1 MQPDTV
7 LADVRQN
14 QSVTAIVQDLVDI
27 VQANTPTVNALGLY
41 SGLAGDLLFLWHAS
55 QQDAIEVDENQFN
68 EKLVFLQRHI
78 FGASAHVGLSY
89 GLAGTG
95 WLLEYLN
102 QAQGEDY
109 DPELCEDID
118 AAIDAALNV
127 RAWENEVELVLGLS
141 GLAVYIARRAK
152 HSDQTPLYTR
162 LVAHLEALATKP
174 QSGQISWQ
182 QPSGSVY
189 RFDKDDRNSTE
200 YNLGLAHGVP
210 GIIAILVPA
219 LENPVLH
226 DRAADLL
233 RQSCDWLL
241 EQQLKDC
248 SHSFYSTKAGAEV
261 PSRLGWCY
269 GDLTIALTLAR
280 VGNAL
285 DIPRYVE
292 RAKAI
297 ALHASKRDAVAGSI
311 RDAGLCHG
319 ASGLALIFGIL
330 ADELKL
336 EECRRAASA
345 WLDYTVSAYRQGGI
359 KAFYNFRGD
368 TGIYAENTGFLEGYA
383 GIGLCLLGTHGLAPS
398 WADSLALS

>member
-1 MQPDTV
+1 
-7 LADVRQN
+7 
-14 QSVTAIVQDLVDI
+14 VTAIVQHLVDI
-27 VQANTPTVNALGLY
+27 VQANTLAINALGLY
-41 SGLAGDLLFLWHAS
+41 NGLAGDLLFLWHAS
-55 QQDAIEVDENQFN
+55 EYDGINVDEDQFN
-68 EKLVFLQRHI
+68 EKLAFLQNHI
-78 FGASAHVGLSY
+78 FDTAAHVGLSY

-118 AAIDAALNV
+118 TAIDAALNV
-127 RAWENEVELVLGLS
+127 SAWENEVELVLGLS

-152 HSDQTPLYTR
+152 HSDQTSLYTK
-162 LVAHLEALATKP
+162 LVAHLEALATRP
-174 QSGQISWQ
+174 QPCQISWP

-219 LENPVLH
+219 LENPFLH
-226 DRAADLL
+226 DRVADLL

-248 SHSFYSTKAGAEV
+248 TRSFYSTKAGIEV

-285 DIPRYVE
+285 QLGRYVDK
-292 RAKAI
+292 AKEI
-297 ALHASKRDAVAGSI
+297 TLHACKRDAVAGSI

-319 ASGLALIFGIL
+319 ASGLALIFGML
-330 ADELKL
+330 ADELAL
-336 EECRRAASA
+336 EECRNASNR
-345 WLDYTVSAYRQGGI
+345 WHDYTVSAYRQGGI
-359 KAFYNFRGD
+359 KAFYSFRGD
-368 TGIYAENTGFLEGYA
+368 TGSYTENAGFLEGYA
-383 GIGLCLLGTHGLAPS
+383 GIGLCLLGSQGLAPS
-398 WADSLALS
+398 WTDSLALS